1 MRMAD
6 ETDAKRDV
14 KKASFQVREH
24 GKKPKKKPTPE
35 RNEKLCFVITK
46 NKSNSWADDLYACG
60 RIADLNRVY
69 H

>member
-1 MRMAD
+1 MAD
-6 ETDAKRDV
+6 ETDTRRDM
-14 KKASFQVREH
+14 KKASTQTKVH
-24 GKKPKKKPTPE
+24 GKQLKKDPKPAINQ
-35 RNEKLCFVITK
+35 RLCFVITK